1 MKLQKNTT
9 SKTGLIKPE
18 FDSDLESQYRFQFFR
33 LFATMLLV
41 AIALLPHL
49 QADFLS
55 AADNPQLDRPQQKEK
70 LELRQK
76 LQKYGLTP
84 DKASI
89 QKFLQDLNH
98 PNPDWSKAKK
108 WIEQLG
114 SGSYSEREEAS
125 ISLATTV
132 PPPLPLLLK
141 ASRNSDPELAYRA
154 GVLFQTSAQRTEAS
168 VAVVLQST
176 NAFEIESLCSEILAT
191 GIFFASKPKITQLV
205 RKAILTTATESD
217 IPILRKQMA
226 DGKPIVIR
234 KMSIDTLRKFEKPEL
249 ANQFSQWFQ
258 DKTFSNL
265 TRLECA
271 RALADLGDRRA
282 LNYLTELMLDG
293 ENFTIRASS
302 KVALQR
308 MTRKKITFAPAAGQ
322 SMREKQIVA
331 WRKWI
336 DWEGKNA
343 NLYFPLRPNTSF
355 EIDDCFLIANYQFG
369 KVLLLD
375 ESLDEVWSIP
385 CWCPVSVEKM
395 ESGNIL
401 VACIDRVFEITP
413 DKEIVREHK
422 FENNKTSAARPL
434 PNGNLLVANDKK
446 VIELEAN
453 GKVVWELNT
462 EWQTKDLVCRENGN
476 IIVCTCNGFSTTYF
490 LEEFDRSKKR
500 IWKFDDPRAVARKI
514 SLLANGN
521 ILYASYSYGELDCKT
536 RTTINIQESRARDA
550 FRLAN
555 GNTVFLEG
563 QSGPSKQE
571 FWFREVDPDGK
582 IIRSKQL
589 GKGSVGSI
597 RR

>member
-1 MKLQKNTT
+1 MKLQKRMT
-9 SKTGLIKPE
+9 SKPVLIKPE
-18 FDSDLESQYRFQFFR
+18 FISDLESKNRAGFFGTLL
-33 LFATMLLV
+33 LFA
-41 AIALLPHL
+41 IAFLPPF
-49 QADFLS
+49 QASLLS
-55 AADNPQLDRPQQKEK
+55 AADDSQLDRSQQEK
-70 LELRQK
+70 LELERR
-76 LQKYGLTP
+76 LQQYGLTTDP
-84 DKASI
+84 ASI
-89 QKFLQDLNH
+89 QKFLQDLNA
-98 PNPDWSKAKK
+98 PNPDWSKAKE

-114 SGSYSEREEAS
+114 SRSYSEREEANR
-125 ISLATTV
+125 SLNAVV
-132 PPPLPLLLK
+132 PVPVLLLQQ
-141 ASRNSDPELAYRA
+141 ASECSDPEIVFRTKALLKDSSKKTETLVGDILRA
-154 GVLFQTSAQRTEAS
+154 IEE
-168 VAVVLQST
+168 
-176 NAFEIESLCSEILAT
+176 FEIENLCSEIVAT
-191 GIFFASKPKITQLV
+191 GCSFSSNQNIIPLV
-205 RKAILTTATESD
+205 KRALLATATESD
-217 IPILRKQMA
+217 IPILRNQMV

-249 ANQFSQWFQ
+249 ANQFAQWFE
-258 DKTFSNL
+258 DETFSNL

-282 LNYLTELMLDG
+282 LNYLTKLMLEG
-293 ENFTIRASS
+293 ENFTIRARS

-308 MTRKKITFAPAAGQ
+308 MTRKKITFSPAAGQ

-331 WRKWI
+331 WQQWI
-336 DWEGKNA
+336 DSEGKNA
-343 NLYFPLRPNTSF
+343 KLYLPLRPNNSF
-355 EIDDCFLIANYQFG
+355 DIDDCFLIANYQYG

-422 FENNKTSAARPL
+422 FENNNTSAARPL

-500 IWKFDDPRAVARKI
+500 IWKFDDPRAIARKI
-514 SLLANGN
+514 SLLTNGN
-521 ILYASYSYGELDCKT
+521 ILYASGLYGELDCETGKS
-536 RTTINIQESRARDA
+536 INIQEFRARDA

-555 GNTVFLEG
+555 GNTVFVEG
-563 QSGPSKQE
+563 QAGASKEE

-582 IIRSKQL
+582 IVRSKQL
-589 GKGSVGSI
+589 GKGSSGSI